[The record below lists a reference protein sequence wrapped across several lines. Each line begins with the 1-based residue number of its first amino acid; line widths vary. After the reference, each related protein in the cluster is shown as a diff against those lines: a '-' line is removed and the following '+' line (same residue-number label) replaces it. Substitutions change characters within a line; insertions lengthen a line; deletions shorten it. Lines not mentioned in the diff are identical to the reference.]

1 MTTLSHSDVHAAEGH
16 AHAVDT
22 RPLSMALRVGAILW
36 FLLLG
41 VGFFAPGGWQWG
53 LPGPVG
59 HMENYVISLWFVG
72 LVAAPLLASRDPLG
86 NTSAVQVYALAILA
100 IVLSTVRGEPPK
112 WISDAPPLLLA
123 ALTLG
128 SVVATHPRRSVLW
141 RPGTRA
147 ASS

>member
-16 AHAVDT
+16 AHAADT
-22 RPLSMALRVGAILW
+22 RRLSMALRVGAILW

-53 LPGPVG
+53 MPGPVG

-100 IVLSTVRGEPPK
+100 IVLSTVRGEQPK

-147 ASS
+147 ASA